1 MTTQLSTTL
10 TTDSGFELAQRAGKL
25 LAASTLVPQAYQNNL
40 PNCVVA
46 LNMAGRLDAD
56 PLLVMQ
62 NLYIVHGRP
71 AWSSQ
76 FLIATLNQSGRFTSL
91 RYEFIGEK
99 GADYYGCYAWA
110 VERETGERI
119 DGPVVTI
126 ELAKAEGW
134 YSKNGSKWKTM
145 PDLMLRYRAATFF
158 VRTYAPE
165 ISMGLPTADEARET
179 EEKDITSLAEVIP
192 AGASRTEAVKAM
204 LRNTPPAAVD
214 FETGEISQDEVRQV
228 IEGQADLI
236 SAPGNEEAAA

>member
-1 MTTQLSTTL
+1 MTTQLATTL

-46 LNMAGRLDAD
+46 LNMAQRLDAD

-91 RYEFIGEK
+91 RYEFVGEK
-99 GADYYGCYAWA
+99 GEDSYGCYAWA
-110 VERETGERI
+110 VERDTGERI
-119 DGPVVTI
+119 EGPVVTI

-134 YSKNGSKWKTM
+134 YSKSGSKWKTM
-145 PDLMLRYRAATFF
+145 PDLMLRYRSATFF

-165 ISMGLPTADEARET
+165 ISMGLPTADEAREI
-179 EEKDITSLAEVIP
+179 EEKDITPMAEVIP
-192 AGASRTEAVKAM
+192 AGASRTEAVKAK
-204 LRNTPPAAVD
+204 LRGHPAPAPVD
-214 FETGEISQDEVRQV
+214 IDTGEIFDADD
-228 IEGQADLI
+228 GQMIDGHSEFIAGLD
-236 SAPGNEEAAA
+236 AKDAA